1 MEQVLSEKTKASS
14 YASYINPQWVRLLD
28 LLQMNVRYERCE
40 GVELFTAD
48 GRRILDFLSGFCVFN
63 AGHNHPAIVA
73 ALKDELDKK
82 GPVMLQ
88 SHVPELAGMAAQ
100 RLCELSG
107 GQLKR
112 VVFCNSGSEGV
123 EIVIKFSRA
132 YTKRP
137 GLLYC
142 HGAFHGLTCGALS
155 LMGDPL
161 WKEGF
166 GPLLP
171 DTEAIGF
178 NDLKALE
185 EKLRTKKF
193 AAFILE
199 PIQAEAG
206 IRFPQGDYLKEA
218 QRLCHRYGA
227 LFVLDEVQTGVW
239 RTGTFLA
246 AHHYDVQPDMVVLA
260 KALSGG
266 LMPVGAVLMTEK
278 ISDAVYSSLKK
289 ANIHDSTFAENA
301 LSMRAVLATLDV
313 LEAEQ
318 WGEKSAALAVSMRER
333 LSKALAPYEMLKTVR
348 GIGMFNAI
356 EWQVPKQFRRKL
368 SFETIK
374 HIHPAIFGEIL
385 VMQLFREKGILT
397 QICGNDFMALKVV
410 PPLVTTP
417 EQVDYFIQS
426 MTEVTDMVHN
436 SDALWAEALGVVTR
450 TII

>member
-1 MEQVLSEKTKASS
+1 MEQILTERSKADF
-14 YASYINPQWVRLLD
+14 YASHINPQWVRLLD
-28 LLQMNVRYERCE
+28 LLQMNVKYEHCE
-40 GVELFTAD
+40 GTELFTSD
-48 GRRILDFLSGFCVFN
+48 GRRILDFLSGFCVYN
-63 AGHNHPAIVA
+63 AGHNHPEIIA

-82 GPVMLQ
+82 GPMMLQ
-88 SHVPELAGMAAQ
+88 SHVPELAGIAAQ
-100 RLCELSG
+100 KLCALAG
-107 GQLKR
+107 GEVKR

-132 YTKRP
+132 YTKRT

-161 WKEGF
+161 WREGF

-171 DTEAIGF
+171 DTEAIHF

-185 EKLRTKKF
+185 EKLKTKKF

-206 IRFPQGDYLKEA
+206 IRFPDEKYLQEA

-239 RTGTFLA
+239 RTGPFLA
-246 AHHYDVQPDMVVLA
+246 AHHYDVKPDMIILA

-266 LMPVGAVLMTEK
+266 LVPVGAVLMTEK
-278 ISDAVYSSLKK
+278 ISDAVYSSLKR
-289 ANIHDSTFAENA
+289 ANIHDSTFGENA
-301 LSMRAVLATLDV
+301 LSMRAVIATLDV
-313 LEAEQ
+313 LEKEE
-318 WGEKSAALAVSMRER
+318 WGQKSAVLASNMRER
-333 LSKALAPYEMLKTVR
+333 LECALAPYEMFKTVR

-356 EWQVPKQFRRKL
+356 EWQVPKQFRRKV

-374 HIHPAIFGEIL
+374 YIHPAIFGEIL

-397 QICGNDFMALKVV
+397 QICGNDFMSLKVV
-410 PPLVTTP
+410 PPLTTTP
-417 EQVDYFIQS
+417 EQIDYFIRS
-426 MTEVTDMVHN
+426 MVEVSDMVHH
-436 SDALWAEALGVVTR
+436 SDALWSEALGVVAR
-450 TII
+450 TIV

>member
-1 MEQVLSEKTKASS
+1 MEQAVSEGSKTGS
-14 YASYINPQWVRLLD
+14 YASHINPQWVRLLD
-28 LLQMNVRYERCE
+28 LLQMNVQYERCE
-40 GVELFTAD
+40 GTELFTSD
-48 GRRILDFLSGFCVFN
+48 GRRILDFLSGFCVYN
-63 AGHNHPAIVA
+63 AGHNHPSIIA

-100 RLCELSG
+100 RLCALSG

-132 YTKRP
+132 YTKRA

-161 WKEGF
+161 WREGF
-166 GPLLP
+166 GPFLP
-171 DTEAIGF
+171 DTEAIPF
-178 NDLKALE
+178 NDLKSLE
-185 EKLRTKKF
+185 EKLKTKKF

-199 PIQAEAG
+199 PMQSEAG
-206 IRFPQGDYLKEA
+206 IRLPEGNYLQEV
-218 QRLCHRYGA
+218 QRLCHRYGT

-239 RTGTFLA
+239 RTGPFLA

-266 LMPVGAVLMTEK
+266 LVPVGAVLMSEK
-278 ISDAVYSSLKK
+278 ISNAVYSSLKR
-289 ANIHDSTFAENA
+289 ANIHASTFSENA
-301 LSMRAVLATLDV
+301 LSMRTILATLDV
-313 LEAEQ
+313 LETEG
-318 WGEKSAALAVSMRER
+318 WGSKSAALAADMRER
-333 LSKALAPYEMLKTVR
+333 LSTALAPYEMFKTVR
-348 GIGMFNAI
+348 GVGMFTGI
-356 EWQVPKQFRRKL
+356 EWQAPKQLRRKI

-374 HIHPAIFGEIL
+374 HIHPAIFGQIL

-397 QICGNDFMALKVV
+397 QICGNDFMVLKVV

-417 EQVDYFIQS
+417 EQIDYFVKA
-426 MTEVTDMVHN
+426 MTEVADMIHT
-436 SDALWAEALGVVTR
+436 SDALWSEALGVVTR
-450 TII
+450 TIV